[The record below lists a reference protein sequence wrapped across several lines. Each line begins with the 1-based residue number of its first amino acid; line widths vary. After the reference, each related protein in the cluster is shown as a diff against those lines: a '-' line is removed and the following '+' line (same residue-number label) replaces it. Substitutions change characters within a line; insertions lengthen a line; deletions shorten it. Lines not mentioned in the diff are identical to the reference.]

1 MQELVV
7 KCDHCGKKLD
17 LSNQSHD
24 YDGAEIDMGYNWLQ
38 CDLCSDCMK
47 ELYQY
52 VLKYVGQSKES

>member
-24 YDGAEIDMGYNWLQ
+24 YESVEIDFGHNWLQ
-38 CDLCSDCMK
+38 CDLCESCMK
-47 ELYQY
+47 EIYNY
-52 VLKYVGQSKES
+52 VSEYVGQPVNK